1 MKKIISILAFTSML
15 CCSCDY
21 LDVVPEGKAT
31 EEDIWKTTEQADKF
45 RYYLQTYMPN
55 LIGYDWSPDQ
65 FAGDDFITGARG
77 TTYYFSSKSL
87 LYNEET
93 SSNTYFGR
101 WEPSSVSGG
110 TNYDIY
116 RGIRYCYYMLDNV
129 YKVPVISPEN
139 ADRYAGEA
147 WFLIGY
153 YHQCLL
159 EYYGPVILV
168 KRFIPIDAPEEEIF
182 VPRTPYDDC
191 VKFIA
196 DCYDKAAG
204 TPPRRLGGIHRQL
217 PFLPVVGGGSLR
229 GIRGCVSLGFPFIL
243 LGGFLATL
251 AFFDDNKHQ
260 RPNHE
265 RVLSRQQFL
274 TVL

>member
-1 MKKIISILAFTSML
+1 MKKIISILAFTSLL

-139 ADRYAGEA
+139 ADLRRLREVHRRLLRQGGRTAARDGRAGRTGYADEDGGA
-147 WFLIGY
+147 QLQG
-153 YHQCLL
+153 
-159 EYYGPVILV
+159 
-168 KRFIPIDAPEEEIF
+168 APAAL
-182 VPRTPYDDC
+182 RRL
-191 VKFIA
+191 
-196 DCYDKAAG
+196 AAG
-204 TPPRRLGGIHRQL
+204 QRQ
-217 PFLPVVGGGSLR
+217 SRLR
-229 GIRGCVSLGFPFIL
+229 GIQQSRRYAADEHHLRQGEMEAGDGCRRGGDPALGEVRPKRRQAEL
-243 LGGFLATL
+243 LPLHEYR
-251 AFFDDNKHQ
+251 FDA
-260 RPNHE
+260 R
-265 RVLSRQQFL
+265 
-274 TVL
+274 